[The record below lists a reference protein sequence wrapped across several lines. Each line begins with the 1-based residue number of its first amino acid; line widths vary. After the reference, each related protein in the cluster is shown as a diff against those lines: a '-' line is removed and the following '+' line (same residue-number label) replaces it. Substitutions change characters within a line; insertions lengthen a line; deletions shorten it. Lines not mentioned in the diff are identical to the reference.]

1 MKILF
6 WFRTHEDDPANTGVI
21 EKCRSVVRAFAHQ
34 DFSTTAMF
42 FSENGIASYPDGTPQ
57 FHFPNK
63 KRSFRHLLLFYFFTD
78 RWLSKNIDF
87 QTYSHFYIRHFP
99 THPAFINLLK
109 FAKKQN
115 PSLQI
120 VIELPTWPYDAEA
133 KGLRSNLV
141 LLADRI
147 YRKRLH
153 RYTDFVI
160 HFGTE
165 KTVWGIPVIN
175 LSNGIEWQNIP
186 VRNPAPAPEKTLRL
200 LAVGNWNYWHGLDRV
215 LAGVRQYLQSGGAFH
230 FQLVI
235 VGEGPAIADLKKQ
248 AGSIPTGLT
257 VDFDPP
263 CTGAALDHL
272 FDHADLGI
280 GVLGLHR
287 KGLSVASPLK
297 HREYCAR
304 GLPFLMAG
312 RDTDFEKPT
321 SFILTIADDDSPVDM
336 QEVIDFVK
344 DIKANTINEMRS
356 FTEKHLG
363 WDAKIR
369 TISERY
375 FKPIDPGV

>member
-21 EKCRSVVRAFAHQ
+21 QKCRSVVRAFAHQ
-34 DFSTTAMF
+34 EFAATALF
-42 FSENGIASYPDGTPQ
+42 FSENGIISYPDGTPQ

-63 KRSFRHLLLFYFFTD
+63 KHSFRHLLLFYFFAD

-87 QTYSHFYIRHFP
+87 QLYSHFYIRHFP
-99 THPAFINLLK
+99 AHPAFINLLK

-120 VIELPTWPYDAEA
+120 IIELPTWPYDAEVQGFRA
-133 KGLRSNLV
+133 NLV
-141 LLADRI
+141 AIVDRF

-160 HFGTE
+160 HYGLE
-165 KTVWGIPVIN
+165 KTVWDIPAIN
-175 LSNGIEWQNIP
+175 LSNGIDWENIP
-186 VRNPAPAPEKTLRL
+186 VRNPTPAPEKTLRL

-215 LAGVRQYLQSGGAFH
+215 LAGIRHYLQNGGKFH

-248 AGSIPTGLT
+248 AGSISSGLT
-257 VDFDPP
+257 VDFHPP
-263 CTGAALDHL
+263 CTGAALDFL

-312 RDTDFEKPT
+312 QDTDFEKPT
-321 SFILTIADDDSPVDM
+321 PFILTIADDDSPVDM
-336 QEVIDFVK
+336 QEVIDFMK

-363 WDAKIR
+363 WDAKIK

-375 FKPIDPGV
+375 FKPVDPGV